1 MSLCLIPSIVRVT
14 FSLILELKVTLAFE
28 PQKIEAQEVVA
39 HIIIVHRAAEMR
51 FFFIVICV
59 VLHDSSRVL

>member
-1 MSLCLIPSIVRVT
+1 MPSIVRVT
-14 FSLILELKVTLAFE
+14 FSFTFESKVTFAFE
-28 PQKIEAQEVVA
+28 PQKIEAQEVVV

-59 VLHDSSRVL
+59 VLHGSCRVL